1 MLDDRDRPVPTHKA
15 IGLLETRGLV
25 TALVACDAMLK
36 SAQVRL
42 LQQQVTRPAL
52 VTVCITG
59 ETAAVAEALAVGVRA
74 AERVGPVVGKHLIA
88 HPTDA
93 TLELLS
99 HLALDAHALGV
110 IPLSSMP
117 PLASLSVPRLR
128 TLARALPDCPLSGRE
143 ISLANR
149 QTLLA
154 LLEPRDSTTKD
165 PPEPQPETRG

>member
-1 MLDDRDRPVPTHKA
+1 MLEDRDKPDPAHRA

-36 SAQVRL
+36 TARVRL

-59 ETAAVAEALAVGVRA
+59 ETAAVAEALAVGCRVA
-74 AERVGPVVGKHLIA
+74 GKVGPVVGHHLIA

-93 TLELLS
+93 TLDLLS
-99 HLALDAHALGV
+99 HLALDVHFLSPPDPAGAE
-110 IPLSSMP
+110 PLER
-117 PLASLSVPRLR
+117 LSVPRLR
-128 TLARALPDCPLSGRE
+128 ALARSLPDCPLSGRE

-149 QTLLA
+149 QTLLD
-154 LLEPRDSTTKD
+154 LLRPSPPTASPGSLPD
-165 PPEPQPETRG
+165 PSA